1 MSELSKTISAHFI
14 HTEDGLLYRNLISFA
29 PRVGDELRF
38 AGEKYFTVTRLVW
51 VYDEPEAKFTRL
63 NIGIKEAL

>member
-1 MSELSKTISAHFI
+1 MIDLSKTISAHFI
-14 HTEDGLLYRNLISFA
+14 HAERGLIHRHLISFA

-38 AGEKYFTVTRLVW
+38 AEDKFFTVVRLVW

-63 NIGIKEAL
+63 NVEVKEAA